1 MRINGDALIGLGVA
15 AVLAAILLFI
25 AWYHTYPQLTCAYV
39 TTHYANHV
47 LTVLVNFTCSG
58 SLYAVWGVNADNC
71 IYNYNASQQLP
82 TVTNSLISWSSY
94 VAWNF
99 TFTCTEPPSNVTVD
113 LTTPAG
119 AGYAQ
124 CHYLLTIPTNAT
136 VKVKC

>member
-15 AVLAAILLFI
+15 AVLAAILLYI
-25 AWYHTYPQLTCAYV
+25 ALFHTYTQLTCAYV
-39 TTHYANHV
+39 TTRYINHT

-58 SLYAVWGVNADNC
+58 SLYAVWDVNADNC
-71 IYNYNASQQLP
+71 IYATSQRLP
-82 TVTNSLISWSSY
+82 VTKSLISWSNY

-99 TFTCTEPPSNVTVD
+99 TFTCTKPPSNVTVD

-124 CHYLLTIPTNAT
+124 CHYMLTVPTNAT

>member
-25 AWYHTYPQLTCAYV
+25 ALYHTYPQLTCAYV

-58 SLYAVWGVNADNC
+58 SLYAVWDVNASNC

-99 TFTCTEPPSNVTVD
+99 TFTCTKPPSNVTVD

-124 CHYLLTIPTNAT
+124 CHYMLTIPINTT
-136 VKVKC
+136 VTVNC

>member
-15 AVLAAILLFI
+15 AVLAAILLYI
-25 AWYHTYPQLTCAYV
+25 ALFHTYTQLTCAYV
-39 TTHYANHV
+39 TTRYINHT

-58 SLYAVWGVNADNC
+58 SLYAVWGVNASNC
-71 IYNYNASQQLP
+71 IYATTQRLP
-82 TVTNSLISWSSY
+82 VTKSLISWSNY

-99 TFTCTEPPSNVTVD
+99 TFTCTKPPSNVTVD

-124 CHYLLTIPTNAT
+124 CHYMLTIPTNAT

>member
-1 MRINGDALIGLGVA
+1 MRINGDVLIGLGAVA
-15 AVLAAILLFI
+15 LLATILLFI

-39 TTHYANHV
+39 ATHYVNHV

-58 SLYAVWGVNADNC
+58 NLYAVWGVNTSNC
-71 IYNYNASQQLP
+71 IYVTSQRLP
-82 TVTNSLISWSSY
+82 VTKSLISWGNY

-99 TFTCTEPPSNVTVD
+99 TFTCTKPPSNVTVD

-124 CHYLLTIPTNAT
+124 CHYLLTIPTNTT
-136 VKVKC
+136 VAVKC

>member
-1 MRINGDALIGLGVA
+1 MRINTDALLGLGAV
-15 AVLAAILLFI
+15 AVLTAILLFI

-58 SLYAVWGVNADNC
+58 NLYAVWDVNASNC
-71 IYNYNASQQLP
+71 IYTTSQRLP
-82 TVTNSLISWSSY
+82 VTKALISWSNY

-99 TFTCTEPPSNVTVD
+99 TFTCTKPPSNVTVD

-124 CHYLLTIPTNAT
+124 CHYLLTVPTNTTVT
-136 VKVKC
+136 VKC

>member
-1 MRINGDALIGLGVA
+1 MRINGDALLGLGVV
-15 AVLAAILLFI
+15 AVLATILLFI

-39 TTHYANHV
+39 TTHYANHT

-58 SLYAVWGVNADNC
+58 SLYAVWNVNADNC

-124 CHYLLTIPTNAT
+124 CHYMLTIPINTTAA
-136 VKVKC
+136 VKC

>member
-1 MRINGDALIGLGVA
+1 MRINTDALLGLGAVA
-15 AVLAAILLFI
+15 LLATILLFI

-39 TTHYANHV
+39 ATHYANHV

-58 SLYAVWGVNADNC
+58 NLYAVWGMNASNC
-71 IYNYNASQQLP
+71 IYVTSQRLP
-82 TVTNSLISWSSY
+82 VTKSLISWSNY

-124 CHYLLTIPTNAT
+124 CRYLLAIPTNTT
-136 VKVKC
+136 VAVKC

>member
-1 MRINGDALIGLGVA
+1 MRINGDALLGLGVA

-25 AWYHTYPQLTCAYV
+25 ALYHTYPQLTCAYV

-47 LTVLVNFTCSG
+47 LTVLVDFTCSG
-58 SLYAVWGVNADNC
+58 DLYAVWDVNASNC
-71 IYNYNASQQLP
+71 IYATTQRLP
-82 TVTNSLISWSSY
+82 VTNSLISWSNY

-99 TFTCTEPPSNVTVD
+99 TFTCTKPPSNVTVD

-124 CHYLLTIPTNAT
+124 CHYLLTIPINTTAA
-136 VKVKC
+136 VKC

>member
-1 MRINGDALIGLGVA
+1 MRINGDVLISLGVA

-25 AWYHTYPQLTCAYV
+25 ALYHTYPQLTCVYV

-58 SLYAVWGVNADNC
+58 NLYAVWGVNASNC
-71 IYNYNASQQLP
+71 IYATSQRLP
-82 TVTNSLISWSSY
+82 VTNSLISWSNY

-99 TFTCTEPPSNVTVD
+99 TFTCTKPPSNVTVD

-124 CHYLLTIPTNAT
+124 CHYLLTIPTNTTAA
-136 VKVKC
+136 VKC

>member
-1 MRINGDALIGLGVA
+1 MRINTDALLGLGVV
-15 AVLAAILLFI
+15 AVLTAILLFI

-39 TTHYANHV
+39 ATHYANHV

-58 SLYAVWGVNADNC
+58 NLYAVWGMNASNC
-71 IYNYNASQQLP
+71 IYVTSQRLP
-82 TVTNSLISWSSY
+82 VTKSLISWSNY

-99 TFTCTEPPSNVTVD
+99 TFTCTKPPSNVTVD

-124 CHYLLTIPTNAT
+124 CHYLLTIPINAT

>member
-25 AWYHTYPQLTCAYV
+25 ALYHTYPQLTCAYV

-58 SLYAVWGVNADNC
+58 SLYAVWDVNASNC
-71 IYNYNASQQLP
+71 IYATSQRLP
-82 TVTNSLISWSSY
+82 VTNSLISWSSY

-124 CHYLLTIPTNAT
+124 CHYMLTVPINTTAA
-136 VKVKC
+136 VKC